1 MVQKSQLE
9 LYLSEPRME
18 RKKELDVLQFWRG
31 NQCRYPELSSMARDL
46 LAIPVS
52 SVASEAAFSVG
63 GRVIN
68 KFRSSLKPAN
78 VEALLCT
85 RDWIYGKQ
93 CIYGLW
99 IFFLLNV
106 IFLVFFIVFNHY
118 FSFSL

>member
-1 MVQKSQLE
+1 
-9 LYLSEPRME
+9 
-18 RKKELDVLQFWRG
+18 
-31 NQCRYPELSSMARDL
+31 MARDL

-68 KFRSSLKPAN
+68 KYRSSLKPAN

-93 CIYGLW
+93 CIWLVVFY
-99 IFFLLNV
+99 LLNV
-106 IFLVFFIVFNHY
+106 ILFVIFIVILIILLSLNVIILVFCLGEVEMELELEELCEDVMI
-118 FSFSL
+118 LDCAKEDGMPTA